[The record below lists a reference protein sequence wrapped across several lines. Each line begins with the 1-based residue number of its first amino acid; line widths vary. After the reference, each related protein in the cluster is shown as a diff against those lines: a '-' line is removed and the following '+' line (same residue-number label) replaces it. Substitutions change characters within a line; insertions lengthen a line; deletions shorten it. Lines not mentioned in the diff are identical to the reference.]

1 MQMGIE
7 FFHKFLLESA
17 VSQGQANFNR
27 MATSS
32 AINSFYLINYVKEA
46 NHDQWTLH
54 EQHLNF
60 HYLQK
65 LSSRLPLIV

>member
-7 FFHKFLLESA
+7 FLHKFLLESA
-17 VSQGQANFNR
+17 VSQGQANFDR

-32 AINSFYLINYVKEA
+32 AINSFYLINYEKEA

-54 EQHLNF
+54 E
-60 HYLQK
+60 
-65 LSSRLPLIV
+65 